1 MKKLYIA
8 QILKLKNEA
17 IALGFDYP
25 TQDPREATTA
35 ELRSF
40 LTELQQFILSERN

>member
-1 MKKLYIA
+1 MKNLYIA

-17 IALGFDYP
+17 ISLGFDYP
-25 TQDPREATTA
+25 TQDPREATTS

-40 LTELQQFILSERN
+40 LTELQTFIQEESK